1 MAYQKVLIVDDSKMV
16 RTAISRVIRDT
27 FEVREEIDGEGGWNA
42 IDGDSQIVAVI
53 SDIQMPVLDGFG
65 LLERI
70 RNSTVS
76 RIRELPVIMISG
88 NKDEEAKKRARA
100 AGANDFITKGSDGAE
115 IVARIDNLLALVHA
129 KNDLQALKL
138 SDVDEIWDPL
148 TGTFKSDYLLTEGA
162 KHFSHA
168 RRHST
173 ALSVVTFRIDN
184 HADIERRAGKDLA
197 GQLLARVAKLVQGT
211 LRAEDSIGRTA
222 DAQFSMIF
230 PSTSAEQALVF
241 ARRLKDQLEN
251 ARVRHSDQVIK
262 LTTYIGVASLSHD
275 KVDSFEDLMKAA
287 LARLDRAAKNAA
299 QAVDQTGSFSVPDG
313 VNVSMTIPPGAR
325 SAAPP
330 PSSNIAYVLAALENA
345 SAERTREVLKQML
358 PFIRGAFRRLNIEFP
373 GDAIAREL
381 DKK

>member
-16 RTAISRVIRDT
+16 RTAIGRVIRDT
-27 FEVREEIDGEGGWNA
+27 FEVREEVDGEGGWNA
-42 IDGDSQIVAVI
+42 IDGDSQVVAVI
-53 SDIQMPVLDGFG
+53 TDIQMPVLDGFG
-65 LLERI
+65 LLARI
-70 RNSTVS
+70 RSSTVP
-76 RIRELPVIMISG
+76 RVRDLPVIIISG
-88 NKDEEAKKRARA
+88 NKDDEMKKRARA

-115 IVARIDNLLALVHA
+115 IVARIDNLLSLVQA

-148 TGTFKSDYLLTEGA
+148 TGTFRGDYLFTEGA

-173 ALSVVTFRIDN
+173 ALSVVTFRIEN
-184 HADIERRAGKDLA
+184 YADIERRTGKELT

-251 ARVRHSDQVIK
+251 ARVRHNDQVIK
-262 LTTYIGVASLSHD
+262 LTTYIGIASLSHD
-275 KVDSFEDLMKAA
+275 KVDSFDELAKAA
-287 LARLDRAAKNAA
+287 LARLDRAAKSAA
-299 QAVDQTGSFSVPDG
+299 QAIDQTGRFNVPDG
-313 VNVSMTIPPGAR
+313 VNVSVTIPP
-325 SAAPP
+325 SA
-330 PSSNIAYVLAALENA
+330 PSNNIAYILKALENA
-345 SAERTREVLKQML
+345 SVERTREVLKQML
-358 PFIRGAFRRLNIEFP
+358 PFMRAAFRRLNIEFP